1 MLSPHLL
8 DPFPLLPL
16 SVTEERALF
25 TRERG
30 CHVYRTSAYFL
41 SKALLEVPVQ
51 VGLSFLLGS
60 VGYFMVGLQ
69 PDASHFFRFS
79 LGLALL
85 ALASNSLGQILGA
98 LAPSALMAVML
109 SPISVIPFM
118 LTSGFFL
125 NLDDFPPYLIPLRA
139 LSPHL
144 YVFTSLFSLEF
155 TDLPFHC
162 RPDET
167 IPIYVGPLRTD
178 FCYLTSGQKVLDMF
192 HICEDSR
199 GRYWSNMG
207 YVALLFVGFRW
218 VAFMALKVRAR
229 QGHAGEEEEEG
240 ERGGLWV
247 RMKRSWRGWRTRAH
261 SG

>member
-1 MLSPHLL
+1 M
-8 DPFPLLPL
+8 
-16 SVTEERALF
+16 F

-51 VGLSFLLGS
+51 VALAFLLGS
-60 VGYFMVGLQ
+60 VGYFLVGLQ
-69 PDASHFFRFS
+69 PSPSHFFRFS

-98 LAPSALMAVML
+98 LAPSPLLAVML
-109 SPISVIPFM
+109 SPLCVIPFM

-144 YVFTSLFSLEF
+144 YVFTSLFALEF
-155 TDLPFHC
+155 THLPLHC
-162 RPDET
+162 RADET
-167 IPIYVGPLRTD
+167 IPIYVGPMRTD
-178 FCYLTSGQKVLDMF
+178 YCYLTSGQQVLDMF
-192 HICEDSR
+192 HIAADWR
-199 GRYWSNMG
+199 GSYWSHMG
-207 YVALLFVGFRW
+207 YTALLFVGFRG
-218 VAFMALKVRAR
+218 VAFMALKMRAR
-229 QGHAGEEEEEG
+229 QGRAEGEGEEEEGGEEG
-240 ERGGLWV
+240 WWTRV
-247 RMKRSWRGWRTRAH
+247 RRGWQGWRERAH